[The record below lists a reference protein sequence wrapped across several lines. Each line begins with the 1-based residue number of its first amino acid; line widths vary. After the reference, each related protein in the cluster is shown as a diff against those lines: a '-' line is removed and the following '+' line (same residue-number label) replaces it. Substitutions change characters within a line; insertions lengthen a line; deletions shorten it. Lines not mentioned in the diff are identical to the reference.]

1 MNFGSDNTGPV
12 HPRVMEALA
21 RANDGYALPYG
32 DDPLTLEAEAR
43 IRDVFE
49 APEAA
54 VFLVPT
60 GSAANSLALACL
72 VQPWQNIYC
81 SAVAH
86 IHADECGAPEFY
98 TGGAKLVLVPETHA
112 KITPTALEATI
123 TEGLDRGLHYTQPGA
138 VSLTQ
143 VTERGTVYSLAE
155 LRTLTDTAHAH
166 GLPVHLDGARFAN
179 AMMALDCTAA
189 EMTWKAGIDAV
200 SFGGTKNGLMG
211 VEAIVVFDPAHAESL
226 IYRRK
231 RAGHLFSKQRY
242 LAAQM
247 VAYLDDDLWRTMAAA
262 ANAMMARLADGLR
275 ALPGAVIHHPVDANM
290 IFVSLPRATHRKAL
304 AGGASYFMA
313 PEDLNGGAEDDPI
326 PTRLI
331 CNWATTDADVDHLL
345 ALMSG

>member
-12 HPRVMEALA
+12 HPRVMEALVQ
-21 RANDGYALPYG
+21 ANAGYAIPYG
-32 DDPLTLEAEAR
+32 DDALTLEAEAR

-49 APEAA
+49 APQAA

-60 GSAANSLALACL
+60 GSAANSLALASL

-98 TGGAKLVLVPETHA
+98 TGGAKLVLVPEEHA
-112 KITPTALEATI
+112 KITPAALDASI
-123 TEGLDRGLHYTQPGA
+123 TEGSDRGLHYTQPGA

-143 VTERGTVYSLAE
+143 VTERGTIYTVE
-155 LRTLTDTAHAH
+155 DLRALTQVAKSH
-166 GLPVHLDGARFAN
+166 GLPVHLDGARFTN
-179 AMMALDCTAA
+179 AMMALGCTAA

-211 VEAIVVFDPAHAESL
+211 VEAIVVFDPAHTQGL

-247 VAYLDDDLWRTMAAA
+247 AAYLTDDLWRDMAAG
-262 ANAMMARLADGLR
+262 ANSAMARLAAGLR
-275 ALPGAVIHHPVDANM
+275 QIPGAVIHHPVDANM
-290 IFVSLPRATHRKAL
+290 IFVALPRMTHRRAL
-304 AGGASYFMA
+304 EGGASYFMTQ
-313 PEDLNGGAEDDPI
+313 EDIIGGQDSDLI

-331 CNWATTDADVDHLL
+331 CNWATTDEDVDHLL
-345 ALMSG
+345 GLMSG